1 MVLNPRRACS
11 FELFPFPLPAG
22 THTLYCFVCLWVAN
36 QANETHFVQVRILT
50 GVTVHLAPD
59 ILTSGV
65 GSIDSDAHVR
75 SGL

>member
-1 MVLNPRRACS
+1 MENQG
-11 FELFPFPLPAG
+11 EEKAG
-22 THTLYCFVCLWVAN
+22 EIESQENCYFIRIDECYVCLWVAN
-36 QANETHFVQVRILT
+36 KAEETHFVQVRILT